1 MKKNI
6 VSEKI
11 IIRVP
16 FYDVDMMRVVWH
28 GNYIKYFEQA
38 RCKLLDKIQY
48 NYLEMEASGYMWPI
62 VDCRVKFVKP
72 AVFNADIEVVAT
84 IVEYENRLKIE
95 YVIYDVIS
103 RQRLTKG
110 YTVQVAVSIDT
121 GEMCY
126 VTPAALQEKLPC

>member
-72 AVFNADIEVVAT
+72 AIFNADIEVVAT

-121 GEMCY
+121 GEMSY
-126 VTPAALQEKLPC
+126 VTPVALQEKLPC